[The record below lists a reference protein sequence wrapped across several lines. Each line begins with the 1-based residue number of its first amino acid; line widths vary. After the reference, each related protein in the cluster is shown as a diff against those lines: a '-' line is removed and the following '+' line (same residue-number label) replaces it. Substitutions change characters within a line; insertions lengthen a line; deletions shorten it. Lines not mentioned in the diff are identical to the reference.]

1 MKYHFPIETER
12 LSLRLLSTDDLEAW
26 SLFFIDNPQLHYV
39 GVTEEAEP
47 LVHAKKWMDR
57 QLKRYVETGYG
68 MLAMI
73 EKATGQLIGQVGI
86 LQRDVDGEVMYEIGY
101 GIIPEK
107 WGKGFASEGAL
118 RMKQYLAD
126 HKLDKKVISLIHP
139 DNIGSQKVAERNG
152 MHREREWLFEGKP
165 CYIYRQDLE

>member
-12 LSLRLLSTDDLEAW
+12 LSLRLLTPEDLSAW
-26 SLFFIDNPQLHYV
+26 SVFFINNPQLHYV
-39 GVTEEAEP
+39 GVIEEAEP

-57 QLKRYVETGYG
+57 QLTRYTETGLG

-86 LQRDVDGEVMYEIGY
+86 LQRDVDGENMHEIGY

-107 WGKGFASEGAL
+107 WGEGFASEGAI
-118 RMKQYLAD
+118 RMKQYLIEHHID
-126 HKLDKKVISLIHP
+126 SKVISLIHP
-139 DNIGSQKVAERNG
+139 DNIGSQRVAENNG
-152 MHREREWLFEGKP
+152 MNREREWLFEGKP
-165 CYIYRQDLE
+165 CHIYRQDL